1 MIQMIQM
8 MAGYQRHQPARNTY
22 TKLALSSSAYVIA
35 ISHYIESNFYREICT
50 IGWVNPNLSKSGCR
64 TKQQMIYAASY
75 SNVRSAHVNQFLNN
89 NSRLLTVT
97 EESAMRAMGQ
107 LRTDV
112 GKKGLVGKDILV
124 RMPYCPRGGI
134 LSAYLVRESQRTNRL
149 LMA

>member
-1 MIQMIQM
+1 MTMMIQM
-8 MAGYQRHQPARNTY
+8 MAGYKRHQPAKNTF

-50 IGWVNPNLSKSGCR
+50 TGWVNPNLSKSRCR
-64 TKQQMIYAASY
+64 TKQQMIYVASY

-89 NSRLLTVT
+89 SPLLTVT

-134 LSAYLVRESQRTNRL
+134 LSTYLVRESQGTNRL
-149 LMA
+149 LTA

>member
-1 MIQMIQM
+1 
-8 MAGYQRHQPARNTY
+8 
-22 TKLALSSSAYVIA
+22 
-35 ISHYIESNFYREICT
+35 
-50 IGWVNPNLSKSGCR
+50 
-64 TKQQMIYAASY
+64 MIYAASY

-89 NSRLLTVT
+89 PCLLTVT

-134 LSAYLVRESQRTNRL
+134 LSAYLVRESQGSIRL
-149 LMA
+149 LTA